1 MKNQN
6 HLLKDQ
12 LYQDN
17 LVSLFD
23 RIFDSLDKREVEN
36 ITSFY

>member
-6 HLLKDQ
+6 HLLKNQ

>member
-1 MKNQN
+1 MKNQD

-17 LVSLFD
+17 VVSLFD
-23 RIFDSLDKREVEN
+23 RIFDSLDKSEVEN